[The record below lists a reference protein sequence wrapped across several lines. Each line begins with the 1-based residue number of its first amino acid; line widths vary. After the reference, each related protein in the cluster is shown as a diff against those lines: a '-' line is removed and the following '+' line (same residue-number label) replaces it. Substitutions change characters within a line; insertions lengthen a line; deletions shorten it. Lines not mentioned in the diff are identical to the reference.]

1 MKSILIKGVEM
12 PKADGTFL
20 DVRIYA
26 DGSVLIPCA
35 MGNCTNASAE
45 EVDA

>member
-1 MKSILIKGVEM
+1 MKAIILKGLEM
-12 PKADGTFL
+12 PKGEGTFL